1 MEEFEDYSFEKAET
15 RYKIETADKR
25 QMELYLNANNMLC
38 SLYDIICWKRAI
50 YNGKNYGEGH
60 VVYKGKMY
68 GRDEWEKL
76 KHTEDEYDK
85 ETHFLKEKVYHVYTE
100 EELENKLDYLMRDIY
115 DFVYNYYE

>member
-38 SLYDIICWKRAI
+38 SLYDIINWKRAI

-68 GRDEWEKL
+68 SRDEWEKL

-85 ETHFLKEKVYHVYTE
+85 ETHFLKEKVYYVYTE
-100 EELENKLDYLMRDIY
+100 EELENKLDYLMKDIH

>member
-1 MEEFEDYSFEKAET
+1 MEEYVEDTK
-15 RYKIETADKR
+15 YKIETTNRREMDL
-25 QMELYLNANNMLC
+25 MLNASRMALV
-38 SLYDIICWKRAI
+38 LYDIINWKRAI

-68 GRDEWEKL
+68 SRDEWEKL

>member
-1 MEEFEDYSFEKAET
+1 MKEFEDYSFEKAET

-68 GRDEWEKL
+68 SRDEWEKL